1 MTSQCIALTGV
12 GYNRCEEHGLEGSDF
27 CAEHQEYSFANWWT
41 QSFEYIQMGGPKLKT
56 FSDERASLIKTTINK
71 GYVSFDDPS
80 FHMFMDWIASPPITF
95 GYPSI
100 MWHSQLSIRQL
111 DFLLEN
117 WPGQVN
123 LTRWPT
129 LIKKLV
135 ASPGIDTCGLPN
147 HRYVLMAKES
157 TMARLYSLVF
167 RHLINDIG
175 PAQTYMYLLLCAQ
188 ASRFDTT
195 TFLKCVPPPPELA
208 FLPDALQ
215 TLDAK
220 ILQRAKKGLRERMN
234 AIKEELIAVTC
245 APKRVMDW
253 VMDHEERKEMLA

>member
-12 GYNRCEEHGLEGSDF
+12 GYNRCETHGLDGSDF

-41 QSFEYIQMGGPKLKT
+41 QSFNYIQMGGPKLKT

-80 FHMFMDWIASPPITF
+80 FHIYMRWINSL
-95 GYPSI
+95 SI
-100 MWHSQLSIRQL
+100 LTPLVRIRQL
-111 DFLLEN
+111 NFLLEN

-123 LTRWPT
+123 LLRWPT
-129 LIKKLV
+129 AIKKLV
-135 ASPGIDTCGLPN
+135 TSPGIDTCGLPS
-147 HRYVLMAKES
+147 YSLVLMAKES
-157 TMARLYSLVF
+157 TMVRLYSLVF

-175 PAQTYMYLLLCAQ
+175 PAHTYMYLLLCAQ

-195 TFLKCVPPPPELA
+195 TFLKCVQPPPELA
-208 FLPDALQ
+208 FLPDALE
-215 TLDAK
+215 TLDAE
-220 ILQRAKKGLRERMN
+220 ILQRAKKGLRQRMN

-253 VMDHEERKEMLA
+253 VMDHEERKEMLD